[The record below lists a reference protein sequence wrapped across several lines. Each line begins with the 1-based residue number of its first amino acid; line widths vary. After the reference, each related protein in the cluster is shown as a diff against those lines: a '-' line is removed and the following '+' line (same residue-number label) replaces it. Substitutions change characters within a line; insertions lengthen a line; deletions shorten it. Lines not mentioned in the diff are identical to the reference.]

1 MGVCHA
7 DQLYYYAL
15 LAYYEP
21 IIHKFLA
28 VSHEIAERLKL
39 LLPHRSADILMR
51 PCGVHVPRFLKRKA
65 TDPRTP
71 LRLTYAGR
79 LAVTQKR
86 ITDLIELAR
95 CLVELNVDFQLRII
109 GDGIDEE
116 VLKRSIVALD
126 QPIRDRILLIG
137 SVSPDGMRVQW
148 RNSDVVILVSEYEGT
163 SISMM
168 EGMACGCVPVVTD
181 VSGARG
187 LVTDGISGFLIPVGD
202 VEGMAR
208 RIKELDMNR
217 ERLAE
222 MGKKAHASVLARCS
236 YDEYLPAF
244 LDLAKSSWDGPP
256 RQWPK
261 NRHPVLSNLNL
272 WALKRQLA
280 LRLKLRT
287 GPRRSRRG

>member
-1 MGVCHA
+1 
-7 DQLYYYAL
+7 L

-28 VSHEIAERLKL
+28 VSYETAERLKL

-51 PCGVHVPRFLKRKA
+51 PYGVHVSRLLKRKDTNPNA
-65 TDPRTP
+65 P

-79 LAVTQKR
+79 LAVIQKR
-86 ITDLIELAR
+86 IMDLIGLAR
-95 CLVELNVDFQLRII
+95 CLVALNVDFQLRII

-116 VLKRSIVALD
+116 ALKRSIAALD
-126 QPIRDRILLIG
+126 PPVRNRILLVG
-137 SVSPDGMRVQW
+137 SVSPDRMRSQW
-148 RNSDVVILVSEYEGT
+148 RNSDAIILVSEYEGT

-222 MGKKAHASVLARCS
+222 MGKKAHASVLAQCS

-244 LDLAKSSWDGPP
+244 LDLAKSSWDGQP

-261 NRHPVLSNLNL
+261 NRHPVLSNLGL
-272 WALKRQLA
+272 WSLKRKLA
-280 LRLKLRT
+280 LHLKRKT
-287 GPRRSRRG
+287 GLRRSRHG